1 MKTENRQ
8 KTKKTRA
15 MRHRKFFLALL
26 LLIIGGA
33 KVWGQAPTNYSYV
46 FTYTAGDKTYY
57 LGTDL
62 SRLDAFDPDKCIWWA
77 SGTIGGTSRNINN
90 GSQYMNGT
98 TTDKGNLTLG
108 RTANNFRSDGHLGY
122 YSSRYYYV
130 YYNSGWKCSRNS
142 SSYGSTRVTSYAV
155 TKETHE
161 GSQTS
166 PTVSGPAIITSLGTQ
181 SYSRTDASDT
191 KGYTKYTF
199 DGDDHYW
206 YDGEDH
212 EDEPQQS
219 SGSFTYCWGLS
230 ANMTGY
236 ATVDENGVVS
246 YTTAVPEYQR
256 AAMLWCEAENNE
268 THVILPIQY
277 FDVTF
282 QNPNYLLNPEI
293 HCENTSSGTI
303 DVWFTYPGTEPP
315 GLKFYYTTDGTQ
327 PTTGDHETT
336 ANTHFNVSDGTIIS
350 VMAAATNYHTSDV
363 ASMMVHVETGVYENI
378 VVLHDHEDNNWS
390 YYSDPNSPIKSLYPR
405 NVTISYYGYGE
416 NTMTKDDNDPG
427 ADNMTDVASSAVAVS
442 RYETQNTFVYHK
454 TLERD
459 ANNRFPYELIPNPFS
474 KRPTYGDNT
483 TTKWRGFYGWRVKSI
498 ETGKIYDSPTG
509 DNEIEV
515 GDILTTEYQTLYFQP
530 NDNAQTNANNATA
543 MTVEFEA
550 VWARAYRVT
559 TSAANVSSN
568 LSSNTFQNNVSYER
582 NFLVVNDGTNN
593 GSAINNN
600 SAKPVTIMMVE
611 PDGSSDYRTTTR
623 YIASTSTN
631 IIAYNTLKIEWCNVR
646 AQYISANCKDMILGR
661 GLMASGAAGSYGTVD
676 LSTTNVGKY
685 LTGIGNSTTAA
696 NFTSVDSKIRIE
708 SGVYE
713 DLNFLTRTSYG
724 ILGRITGSAHIYGI
738 LGNDYERANK
748 NGRTYDGTRLLIKDH
763 VSEGV
768 RSSGDITLQGNTNN
782 GDRETFKLVMKS
794 GYVGSTYDNS
804 DNTSLNS
811 DFVGQDIQCVYLS
824 VSGTSLATG
833 YRQMIF
839 EGGNVQAICGG
850 CDIWGGPGNTPTQDN
865 VNKPYAT
872 IYIKGGDDYPIVR
885 GSVFAGAANAYTY
898 GNRKV
903 IMTGGLVKGWV
914 AGACNG
920 RRDDTGI
927 NIGPTYVYVGGNA
940 KTVHTEGFNING
952 AQSGNVYGAG
962 NGFKNNDGTAG
973 TNGSGSVQYGTN
985 VVVADNAQVGG
996 DVYGGGDVGYVYDGT
1011 NKVNILGGL
1020 INGRVFGGSNNA
1032 KGETVEIVMKG
1043 GLVGG
1048 GIFGGSN
1055 STGTISGNVSIQVLG
1070 GQVGVLSNPG
1080 IIMANSTAC
1089 VVFGGGYGE
1098 NTKVSGDVEITIG
1111 SAAGGLLLFGSVFGG
1126 GAMGKVN
1133 TDTGN
1138 HTYVTV
1144 NNGTFAGYVY
1154 GGGLGL
1160 EGKAADVNG
1169 NVVVNFHGG
1178 TTRYVFGANCLNG
1191 APKGTVTINMD
1202 GGTVYEM
1209 FGGGDQAKYVA
1220 PEGNRSYPQINI
1232 SGGKIGR
1239 FDFSGYLHG
1248 NVFGGGNLAEVDGSP
1263 VVNITGA
1270 NTQIE
1275 HSVYGGGN
1283 NGNVTGNATVH
1294 VTDAKVGTSAI
1305 HPEEK
1310 GSVYGA
1316 GLGAS
1321 TQVGGNTS
1329 VTVDGKA
1336 NVAGNVYGG
1345 GEAGDVVGTTAV
1357 VIGGDTGNST
1367 TTVNDVFGAGKG
1379 AESDVAGEGGT
1390 QVTIKK
1396 TASVK
1401 GSVYGGAEEGTV
1413 RGEVTESSTNY
1424 GHNVTN
1430 VTIENGLVAG
1440 NVYGGGKM
1448 GIVNG
1453 RTIVNMKGGTIE
1465 GNLFG
1470 GALGSQGSVFVRGL
1484 KTINMTNGLVVGDIY
1499 GGSQNADDA
1508 NEYYVE
1514 EGEGGEGGEKDEIAE
1529 TEADRHSSIFVN
1541 ISGGQVGENVY
1552 GGGFYGNIHGN
1563 VTVNIGA
1570 DAIAN
1575 GTDNAK
1581 NINKLNSTDTPK
1593 VMTKLEGS
1601 IYAGS
1606 DWGTI
1611 TEGGT
1616 FGNNNITGYSNI
1628 YIDGGGYDMNAT
1640 LQNNYM
1646 NISGSIYGAGTSSD
1660 AGSKGRRIFI
1670 RNYGLDHAEEV
1681 EDIQNPGTNMWTY
1694 STCSR
1699 KLYTIQRADSVFLE
1713 NSHITFRGQGD
1724 MASPSTTQHYS
1735 MYNIFRVLRLV
1746 NNSTV
1751 DCEYPVANLYSLNSM
1766 ALLGTGKTIFNASI
1780 GKEDATTKTGDYTV
1794 VMYDRYAHSTT
1805 EQQYENLKF
1814 NYSTTSQLADHV
1826 CLDGQPQA
1834 AIDNK
1839 IRVDNGVYFAVRYP
1853 RDWNEGLT
1861 ANQYQ
1866 YGDENNAT
1874 TLYGELRGFFHIVYP
1889 QNCGFLYSRPR
1900 ITKAEQPK
1908 DLIYN
1913 NNQDFTGYW
1922 QKENI
1927 YDGGTSSYRYA
1938 RAFDPDGGNV
1948 TLAGHPHYND
1958 QAYMLQGP
1966 YINHLPNTASG
1977 DPTGPTPT
1985 AGSTVVCDRNY
1996 YRVWEIKGAGGDSQV
2011 EAVLVAKTDGTNDDK
2026 IFTTTT
2032 TIPLSPINQGGYVM
2046 IRHRGSDAP
2055 WGNWGDDVNMV
2066 NAGVISQGTSP
2077 NNYAYFIETPENH
2090 GWHGPVGSDVEG
2102 VSSELERIKTLPNTT
2117 FGLSIKPMERLSAT
2131 QIYNGTSWTSEG
2143 AGDMLVS
2150 VGSVSDDTY
2159 LRNTRLYAGGDGATM
2174 LQLCL
2179 TYSNRLD
2186 RNTVLSPMTI
2196 FFDEY
2201 TSDGTLLYT
2210 TEVRITITTQTTI
2223 DQDFDEPLYALEFGK
2238 GEVHDKFSV
2247 KATLPIFAMIP
2258 GATESALKVKSIG
2271 TPVFNSA
2278 LTGGTPQLVSV
2289 SNFNAMSASAIQ
2301 ENVVALKFGPSL
2313 TYDNTQGWLS
2323 GYSYDDP
2330 EASLVDITDASLIGK
2345 TLGTADGRKN
2355 IGMQF
2360 DLYYNGSVHFQ
2371 GVNDVE
2377 ICHFPLTLSVSNL
2390 AGSDPGV
2397 DDELQI
2403 MVYVYKRGKGTDWYI
2418 DGVNGRNSNKGHNPD
2433 APKLTLNGVLADEY
2447 KPGDNIFIVD
2457 QVTINSVNTTIWPD
2471 EKGGSE
2477 GVTLYRYPGG
2487 HILQNGSVDP
2497 DGCYTGPLVVAK
2509 SDLRFYGITLNG
2521 LDTIVDN
2528 GHNDPVTIGEQYYP
2542 YGYYVINNTI
2552 YAKSEGFAMNPT
2564 SPLVVVEDGGTL
2576 ALNRSLLIYN
2586 ANTGSE
2592 DKGGAVWVKKD
2603 GTLDINGQSFITNNR
2618 TTTSEGAGVYVGS
2631 GATVNVMDDVY
2642 VAGNT
2647 KGSVRS
2653 NVYLPDVASVI
2664 NIDKENGLSPISLIG
2679 VTKDAFPAG
2688 MSFTPIAF
2696 SSVQNNSEDAF
2707 NQGFFFDDQSIYA
2720 VYYDPYDAN
2729 LSGNDIYFAKTWVT
2743 EVTEKPGDWDITA
2756 IDDPEDLAWL
2766 ISYVNGYNGSDPHPG
2781 AVATVTD
2788 DLDMN
2793 RCIWVPIGDAT
2804 NNFKGVFD
2812 GGGYEIT
2819 GLHCS
2824 MTGISSQ
2831 GLFGY
2836 VDNGTVKNTFVLG
2849 GTLTAKDRDRVY
2861 MGSIAGVVRNGGK
2874 VYASEGALNLNTVA
2888 ETTIMGGLVGLLDHS
2903 TLHSSISVANLNGY
2917 QMGGLV
2923 GETTEGSVLLNCYA
2937 FSKFNDAKVENESGV
2952 IIPNT
2957 HYVAGLVADNA
2968 ITIENCY
2975 VRLRKQNNVAS
2986 INTFDAHNQGDGLI
3000 KKCYTY
3006 EGDVTAYANVA
3017 ASPESVGSTALYE
3030 DATHPYTY
3038 GENYNHTVRNA
3049 KIGPDMLKVLNM
3061 NVDTLCNIA
3070 TYPGYN
3076 SSYKDEMVR
3085 WTRTTSDINSDF
3097 PVLKMPAGVAVSTN
3111 LTDSIL
3117 YYHHTL
3123 NEALTRYSSKL
3134 RGYSGN
3140 AIVDA
3145 YANSE
3150 TAVSVEQTENVKL
3163 YINED
3168 VAVLQEV
3175 DLNAYVGITLDNS
3188 AGANGANPS
3197 TGEPD
3202 DVDWHMFSSSLQNAP
3217 LGLNYNDNEKHDLW
3231 TAHHAAYYG
3240 FYPDDNVLAGYFPGN
3255 TPTVEGKNNFDF
3267 YCFYEPEYHWINFKR
3282 NGNSHWHQDSHDET
3296 HDWINYGYTGNDYSG
3311 SGETNRYTFG
3321 KNGNNESEFI
3331 RGKGYMLAVEEE
3343 TYLQAY
3349 GKLNNG
3355 NVTYYNV
3362 TNTTDSKIAGANLI
3376 GNPYQ
3381 SYLDFKKFADANA
3394 GEGKIWSAA
3403 DKAFYVI
3410 LDEESKGYVNYH
3422 YDASWNEGVTA
3433 SRFIH
3438 MHQGFFIATGQDS
3451 TTAVFTNDMR
3461 NAKGF
3466 NTTFRDDEQPRYPL
3480 VNLILEE
3487 GSGNRDYAVVELS
3500 RPKAGGAIKQ
3510 KHLKAGKAQIYTHYN
3525 NEDYSIAFTEVG
3537 VTSVPVRFKTD
3548 ERNAFTLTWNTQ
3560 NGDFSY
3566 LHLIDNLTGV
3576 DIDCLENDEYVFGAD
3591 PSDFES
3597 RFKLVFQYTGVEEN
3611 EFEVNGNF
3619 AFFNND
3625 ELIVNGEGRLE
3636 CIDLQGRV
3644 LYVTDLYGPQSHV
3657 SLPEFSPGLYLLRFR
3672 NNKQVMVQKII
3683 IK

>member
-1 MKTENRQ
+1 M
-8 KTKKTRA
+8 
-15 MRHRKFFLALL
+15 
-26 LLIIGGA
+26 
-33 KVWGQAPTNYSYV
+33 WGQAPTNYSYV

-62 SRLDAFDPDKCIWWA
+62 SRPDAFDPDKCIWWA
-77 SGTIGGTSRNINN
+77 SNTIGSTSRTINN
-90 GSQYMNGT
+90 GSQYMRGST
-98 TTDKGNLTLG
+98 TSGGALALG
-108 RTANNFRSDGHLGY
+108 SSSHNFRSNGGCLAY
-122 YSSRYYYV
+122 YSSSYYYYV
-130 YYNSGWKCSRNS
+130 YYDNGWKCSNKS
-142 SSYGSTRVTSYAV
+142 GTYGSTRVAPYRVTTESY
-155 TKETHE
+155 E

-166 PTVSGPAIITSLGTQ
+166 PTVSGPTLITSLDTPQ

-199 DGDDHYW
+199 NGKDHYW

-212 EDEPQQS
+212 TTAPTGG
-219 SGSFTYCWGLS
+219 GSFTYRWGLS

-236 ATVDENGVVS
+236 ATVDQNGVVS

-256 AAMLWCEAENNE
+256 AAMLWCEAENNQ

-277 FDVTF
+277 FNVTF

-293 HCENTSSGTI
+293 HYANTSSGTI
-303 DVWFTYPGTEPP
+303 DVWFTYPGMAPS

-327 PTTGDHETT
+327 PTTSDNVTT
-336 ANTHFNVSDGTIIS
+336 ADTRFNVSDGTTIS
-350 VMAAATNYHTSDV
+350 VMATATGYHTSDV
-363 ASMMVHVETGVYENI
+363 ASVMVHVETGVYENI

-390 YYSDPNSPIKSLYPR
+390 YYSDPDSPIKSLYPR

-416 NTMTKDDNDPG
+416 NTMTTDNNDPG
-427 ADNMTDVASSAVAVS
+427 ADNMTDVESSAVAVS

-474 KRPTYGDNT
+474 KRPTYGNNDD
-483 TTKWRGFYGWRVKSI
+483 TKWRGFYGWRVKSI

-509 DNEIEV
+509 GNEIKKD
-515 GDILTTEYQTLYFQP
+515 DILTTEYQTLYFQP
-530 NDNAQTNANNATA
+530 NDNAQTNANNTTA

-550 VWARAYRVT
+550 IWARAYRVA
-559 TSAANVSSN
+559 SNSNVSDN
-568 LSSNTFQNNVSYER
+568 LSSGTFQSGVSYER
-582 NFLVVNDGTNN
+582 NFLVINGNYTSTNN
-593 GSAINNN
+593 ISNT
-600 SAKPVTIMMVE
+600 SSKPVTVMMVE
-611 PDGSSDYRTTTR
+611 PDGSEDYRTTGR
-623 YIASTSTN
+623 YIASAY
-631 IIAYNTLKIEWCNVR
+631 IIAQNDLKFEWVNMQVSNTV
-646 AQYISANCKDMILGR
+646 SANGHNLVLGR
-661 GLMASGAAGSYGTVD
+661 GITRNGAKGEYGSITS
-676 LSTTNVGKY
+676 ST
-685 LTGIGNSTTAA
+685 STTAVTVNGLGKSA
-696 NFTSVDSKIRIE
+696 STTASSYDRPLDFKLRIE
-708 SGVYE
+708 SGRYTEIGYLAAARGQYGATSSTIHVYGV
-713 DLNFLTRTSYG
+713 F
-724 ILGRITGSAHIYGI
+724 
-738 LGNDYERANK
+738 GNDYDRALNNNDRLIS
-748 NGRTYDGTRLLIKDH
+748 NGENARPAVCLGDNNNAAIA
-763 VSEGV
+763 
-768 RSSGDITLQGNTNN
+768 SGNN
-782 GDRETFKLVMKS
+782 SNYNRETLFLNIKS
-794 GYVGSTYDNS
+794 GLIGSGS
-804 DNTSLNS
+804 P
-811 DFVGQDIQCVYLS
+811 
-824 VSGTSLATG
+824 SG
-833 YRQMIF
+833 
-839 EGGNVQAICGG
+839 
-850 CDIWGGPGNTPTQDN
+850 WGPGNNSLYMGSALGDPQVCGNRRLLAEGGKILSITGGMDKTPSGSTTEEDNN
-865 VNKPYAT
+865 VNT
-872 IYIKGGDDYPIVR
+872 LIMRFKGTVEILTSAYG
-885 GSVFAGAANAYTY
+885 GAARMPTY
-898 GNRKV
+898 GHR
-903 IMTGGLVKGWV
+903 ILIYTGGFVHGWT
-914 AGACNG
+914 ATGCNG
-920 RRDDTGI
+920 NANGEGI
-927 NIGPTYVYVGGNA
+927 NYGTGYMYVGGNTRIGDGA
-940 KTVHTEGFNING
+940 LGAINSTERGI
-952 AQSGNVYGAG
+952 VMGAG
-962 NGFKNNDGTAG
+962 NGNSNYPTVGQMTF
-973 TNGSGSVQYGTN
+973 GSH
-985 VVVADNAQVGG
+985 VVIADNA
-996 DVYGGGDVGYVYDGT
+996 DIENNVYGGGNYGYTLKTADIH
-1011 NKVNILGGL
+1011 ILGGTVH
-1020 INGRVFGGSNNA
+1020 GRVYGGSNQKQGVN
-1032 KGETVEIVMKG
+1032 VNIVMKK
-1043 GLVGG
+1043 GLVKG

-1055 STGTISGNVSIQVLG
+1055 SSGTISGNVSMQLLG
-1070 GQVGVLSNPG
+1070 GQVGDLSNPD

-1098 NTKVSGDVEITIG
+1098 NTEVSGNVDITIG
-1111 SAAGGLLLFGSVFGG
+1111 NSVGGPLVFGSVFGG
-1126 GAMGKVN
+1126 GAKGTVN
-1133 TDTGN
+1133 TNTGN

-1160 EGKAADVNG
+1160 EEKAADVNG

-1209 FGGGDQAKYVA
+1209 FGGGDHAKYVA
-1220 PEGNRSYPQINI
+1220 PAANRSCPQINI

-1239 FDFSGYLHG
+1239 FDFQGYLHG

-1294 VTDAKVGTSAI
+1294 ITDAKVGTSAI

-1316 GLGAS
+1316 GLGES

-1329 VTVDGKA
+1329 VTVKGKA

-1357 VIGGDTGNST
+1357 VIGDDDNST

-1379 AESDVAGEGGT
+1379 AESDVRSTDGT
-1390 QVTIKK
+1390 HVTINKS
-1396 TASVK
+1396 ASVK

-1453 RTIVNMKGGTIE
+1453 RTIVNMLAGTVE

-1470 GALGSQGSVFVRGL
+1470 GALGSKGNVFVRGL
-1484 KTINMTNGLVVGDIY
+1484 KTVNMKNGLVVGDIY
-1499 GGSQNADDA
+1499 GGSQEADDA
-1508 NEYYVE
+1508 NEYYKE
-1514 EGEGGEGGEKDEIAE
+1514 ELGEN
-1529 TEADRHSSIFVN
+1529 EAQPADNHNSIFVN
-1541 ISGGQVGENVY
+1541 ISGGQVGGNVY
-1552 GGGFYGNIHGN
+1552 GGGFYGEISGS
-1563 VTVNIGA
+1563 VTVNVGV
-1570 DAIAN
+1570 DAINN
-1575 GTDNAK
+1575 GPDHVK
-1581 NINKLNSTDTPK
+1581 NNNKLSLVNTDK

-1606 DWGTI
+1606 DWGTVS
-1611 TEGGT
+1611 ESGQ
-1616 FGNNNITGYSNI
+1616 FGPNNITGYSNI

-1670 RNYGLDHAEEV
+1670 RNYGLDHAV
-1681 EDIQNPGTNMWTY
+1681 EDAISHELTY

-1699 KLYTIQRADSVFLE
+1699 KLFTIQRADSVFLE

-1766 ALLGTGKTIFNASI
+1766 ALLGSGKTIFNAEI

-1794 VMYDRYAHSTT
+1794 VMYDRYAQSPDVW
-1805 EQQYENLKF
+1805 QDFYCSPNFKYD
-1814 NYSTTSQLADHV
+1814 NACQLANRVYQDNET
-1826 CLDGQPQA
+1826 PA
-1834 AIDNK
+1834 TIDNK
-1839 IRVDNGVYFAVRYP
+1839 IRINNGVYFAVRYP
-1853 RDWNEGLT
+1853 RVWNTGLT
-1861 ANQYQ
+1861 ANQYE

-1874 TLYGELRGFFHIVYP
+1874 TLYGEFRGFFHVVYP
-1889 QNCGFLYSRPR
+1889 ENCGFLYSRPR
-1900 ITKAEQPK
+1900 VTTEEKPNN
-1908 DLIYN
+1908 LIYN
-1913 NNQDFTGYW
+1913 NNGDFTGYW
-1922 QKENI
+1922 EKENI
-1927 YDGGTSSYRYA
+1927 YDGGTSSYRVA
-1938 RAFDPDGGNV
+1938 RAFDAHGGNV
-1948 TLAGHPHYND
+1948 TLTGHPHYNEV
-1958 QAYMLQGP
+1958 AYMLQGP
-1966 YINHLPNTASG
+1966 YINHLPNTTSG
-1977 DPTGPTPT
+1977 TKDG
-1985 AGSTVVCDRNY
+1985 AGVVCDRNY

-2046 IRHRGSDAP
+2046 IRHGGTTEP
-2055 WGNWGDDVNMV
+2055 WGNWGDDVNIV
-2066 NAGVISQGTSP
+2066 NAGVISQYDGSLE
-2077 NNYAYFIETPENH
+2077 NNYAYFVEGPDDH
-2090 GWHGPVGSDVEG
+2090 GWHGPVANTNSNVI
-2102 VSSELERIKTLPNTT
+2102 SELAKIKALPNTT
-2117 FGLSIKPMERLSAT
+2117 FGLSIKPMERLSVT
-2131 QIYNGTSWTSEG
+2131 QTKNGENWTET
-2143 AGDMLVS
+2143 GDMLVS
-2150 VGSVSDDTY
+2150 VGSVSDDNY
-2159 LRNTRLYAGGDGATM
+2159 LPNTRLYAGGDGATM

-2179 TYSNRLD
+2179 TYSNLLD
-2186 RNTVLSPMTI
+2186 RNTVLSPITI

-2201 TSDGTLLYT
+2201 TSNGTLLYT

-2223 DQDFDEPLYALEFGK
+2223 DQDFKEPLYALEFGK
-2238 GEVHDKFSV
+2238 GDEHDMFSV

-2258 GATESALKVKSIG
+2258 ESTESALKVKSIG
-2271 TPVFNSA
+2271 APVFNPDLNS
-2278 LTGGTPQLVSV
+2278 GGEPKLVSV
-2289 SNFNAMSASAIQ
+2289 SEFQDMELGTK

-2360 DLYYNGSVHFQ
+2360 DLYYNGSVKFQ
-2371 GVNDVE
+2371 GDTDVE
-2377 ICHFPLTLSVSNL
+2377 ICYFPLTLSVSNL
-2390 AGSDPGV
+2390 AGSEG
-2397 DDELQI
+2397 DEDLVI
-2403 MVYVYKRGKGTDWYI
+2403 TVYVYKRGKGTDWYI
-2418 DGVNGRNSNKGHNPD
+2418 DGVNGQNSNKGHNPD
-2433 APKLTLNGVLADEY
+2433 HAKLTLNGVLADEY
-2447 KPGDNIFIVD
+2447 KPGDNIFIVN
-2457 QVTINSVNTTIWPD
+2457 QVTINSVNTTVWPD

-2487 HILQNGSVDP
+2487 HVLKDPESSFQNG
-2497 DGCYTGPLVVAK
+2497 CYSGPLVVAQ
-2509 SDLRFYGITLNG
+2509 SDLQLYGIILNG
-2521 LDTIVDN
+2521 LDSICNN
-2528 GHNDPVTIGEQYYP
+2528 GKTNYI
-2542 YGYYVINNTI
+2542 INNVSYEKGENFDFTV
-2552 YAKSEGFAMNPT
+2552 N
-2564 SPLVVVEDGGTL
+2564 SPLVVVENDGTVTMNRSEFIYNNNQSSTNLGGAILVEDGGTL
-2576 ALNRSLLIYN
+2576 N
-2586 ANTGSE
+2586 
-2592 DKGGAVWVKKD
+2592 
-2603 GTLDINGQSFITNNR
+2603 INGQSFITNNK
-2618 TTTSEGAGVYVGS
+2618 TTTSEGAGVYVVK

-2653 NVYLPDVASVI
+2653 NVYLLDETSVI

-2679 VTKDAFPAG
+2679 VTKNAFPAEE
-2688 MSFTPIAF
+2688 SFTPIAF
-2696 SSVQNNSEDAF
+2696 SSAQHNSEDAF

-2720 VYYDPYDAN
+2720 VYYDLNDAD
-2729 LSGNDIYFAKTWVT
+2729 LSANNIYFAKTWVT
-2743 EVTEKPGDWDITA
+2743 EVTSEPSGWSLSNINEPK
-2756 IDDPEDLAWL
+2756 DLAWL
-2766 ISYVNGYNGSDPHPG
+2766 ISYVNGYNGSAPHPG
-2781 AVATVTD
+2781 AVATVTA
-2788 DLDMN
+2788 DLDMSD
-2793 RCIWVPIGDAT
+2793 CIWVPIGDAT
-2804 NNFKGVFD
+2804 HNFEGVFD

-2819 GLHCS
+2819 GLRCS

-2836 VDNGTVKNTFVLG
+2836 VDHGTVKNTFVLG

-2861 MGSIAGVVRNGGK
+2861 MGSIAGVVKNGGK
-2874 VYASEGALNLNTVA
+2874 VYASEGALNLNTIA
-2888 ETTIMGGLVGLLDHS
+2888 ETTIMGGLVGLLENS

-2923 GETTEGSVLLNCYA
+2923 GETTGSSVLLNCYA
-2937 FSKFNDAKVENESGV
+2937 FSMFNDAKVENESGD

-2957 HYVAGLVADNA
+2957 HYVAGMVADNA

-2975 VRLRKQNNVAS
+2975 VRRRKQNNVAS
-2986 INTFDAHNQGDGLI
+2986 IYAFDAHTQGQGLI

-3006 EGDVTAYANVA
+3006 NGDATAYTNVA
-3017 ASPESVGSTALYE
+3017 ASPESAGSTALYE

-3038 GENYNHTVRNA
+3038 GDNYNHTVRNA

-3070 TYPGYN
+3070 PYPN
-3076 SSYKDEMVR
+3076 SDYQDEMVR
-3085 WTRTTSDINSDF
+3085 WTRTTSDINNDY

-3123 NEALTRYSSKL
+3123 NEALTRYSSIL
-3134 RGYSGN
+3134 SGYSGN

-3188 AGANGANPS
+3188 AGVNGANP
-3197 TGEPD
+3197 TNGEPD

-3217 LGLNYNDNEKHDLW
+3217 LGLNYNDNARHDWW
-3231 TAHHAAYYG
+3231 TAHHSAYYS
-3240 FYPDDNVLAGYFPGN
+3240 FYPDDDALAGYFPGN
-3255 TPTVEGKNNFDF
+3255 TPTVEGKNNFDL
-3267 YCFYEPEYHWINFKR
+3267 YCFYEPQYHWINFKR
-3282 NGNSHWHQDSHDET
+3282 NGNSHWHQDAGGGT
-3296 HDWINYGYTGNDYSG
+3296 HDWINYGYTGNNYSG

-3321 KNGNNESEFI
+3321 KDGNNESEFI
-3331 RGKGYMLAVEEE
+3331 RGKGYLLAVEQE
-3343 TYLQAY
+3343 TYLQAH

-3355 NVTYYNV
+3355 PVTYYNV
-3362 TNTTDSKIAGANLI
+3362 THTENAHCPGLNLI

-3381 SYLDFKKFADANA
+3381 SYLDFKAFAEENA
-3394 GEGKIWSAA
+3394 GSGKIWSAA
-3403 DKAFYVI
+3403 NKAFYSI
-3410 LDEESKGYVNYH
+3410 LDDSLRGYANYH
-3422 YDASWNEGVTA
+3422 YDASWNEYA
-3433 SRFIH
+3433 ANRYIH
-3438 MHQGFFIATGQDS
+3438 MHQGFFIVTEQD
-3451 TTAVFTNDMR
+3451 TTAAVFNNTMR
-3461 NAKGF
+3461 NAKGYK
-3466 NTTFRDDEQPRYPL
+3466 TTFRDEEMPRYPL
-3480 VNLILEE
+3480 VNLILNEAN
-3487 GSGNRDYAVVELS
+3487 GNRDYAVVELS
-3500 RPKAGGAIKQ
+3500 RPQAGGATKIKN
-3510 KHLKAGKAQIYTHYN
+3510 LRSGRGQIYVHYN
-3525 NEDYSIAFTEVG
+3525 DEDYSIAFTEAG
-3537 VTSVPVRFKTD
+3537 VTSVPVRFNTS
-3548 ERNAFTLTWNTQ
+3548 ERDVFTLNWNTQ
-3560 NGDFSY
+3560 NGTFSY

-3576 DIDCLENDEYVFGAD
+3576 DVDCLENEEYVFAAD
-3591 PSDFES
+3591 PSDYDS
-3597 RFKLVFQYTGVEEN
+3597 RFKLVFAYTGVEEN
-3611 EFEVNGNF
+3611 EIELPDNF
-3619 AFFNND
+3619 AFFNGD
-3625 ELIVNGEGRLE
+3625 DLIVNGEGRLE

-3644 LYVTDLYGPQSHV
+3644 LFVTDLYGTQNHV
-3657 SLPEFSPGLYLLRFR
+3657 ALPDFSSGMYLLSLR
-3672 NNKQVMVQKII
+3672 NGKQCMVQKII

>member
-33 KVWGQAPTNYSYV
+33 KVWGQTNYV
-46 FTYTAGDKTYY
+46 FYNGTYGYIHRDGSSVDVSSK
-57 LGTDL
+57 
-62 SRLDAFDPDKCIWWA
+62 FNPDCVWRA
-77 SGTIGGTSRNINN
+77 NNTLGGTSRNIRSYTDDTKYMRGASSNITLGSSNNEWRGDDTYLQWRNNKTNYYVKYDGNNFDLSSTQNN
-90 GSQYMNGT
+90 GRRFT
-98 TTDKGNLTLG
+98 
-108 RTANNFRSDGHLGY
+108 Y
-122 YSSRYYYV
+122 YTVSKIES
-130 YYNSGWKCSRNS
+130 
-142 SSYGSTRVTSYAV
+142 
-155 TKETHE
+155 HE
-161 GSQTS
+161 AIQTS
-166 PTVSGPAIITSLGTQ
+166 PTVSGPEEGGHEFHDLGSKTYTH
-181 SYSRTDASDT
+181 SNASET
-191 KGYTKYTF
+191 KGYTHYAFNNTN
-199 DGDDHYW
+199 HYW

-212 EDEPQQS
+212 TAAPTAG
-219 SGSFTYCWGLS
+219 GSFTYRWGLS

-236 ATVDENGVVS
+236 ATVDQNGVVS

-268 THVILPIQY
+268 THAILPIQY

-293 HCENTSSGTI
+293 HFQNTSSGTI
-303 DVWFTYPGTEPP
+303 AVWFTYPGTAPSD
-315 GLKFYYTTDGTQ
+315 LKFYYTTDGTQ

-336 ANTHFNVSDGTIIS
+336 AETRFEVPDGTTIS
-350 VMAAATNYHTSDV
+350 VMAAATGHHTSDV
-363 ASMMVHVETGVYENI
+363 ARVMVHVETGVYENI

-390 YYSDPNSPIKSLYPR
+390 YYSDPDSPIKSLYPR
-405 NVTISYYGYGE
+405 NVTISYYGYGN
-416 NTMTKDDNDPG
+416 NTMTTDDNDPG
-427 ADNMTDVASSAVAVS
+427 ANNMTNVASTAVAVS

-474 KRPTYGDNT
+474 KRPTYGSDADE
-483 TTKWRGFYGWRVKSI
+483 KWRGFYGWRIKSI
-498 ETGKIYDSPTG
+498 GSGKIYDATTG
-509 DNEIEV
+509 GSEYHV

-550 VWARAYRVT
+550 IWARAYRVAD
-559 TSAANVSSN
+559 AASSTN
-568 LSSNTFQNNVSYER
+568 TNMSSDILAADSYER
-582 NFLVVNDGTNN
+582 NFVVVTSDNSSTNLST
-593 GSAINNN
+593 GS
-600 SAKPVTIMMVE
+600 KPCTVTMIE
-611 PDGSSDYRTTTR
+611 PDGSTDYRSSSV
-623 YIASTSTN
+623 YIN
-631 IIAYNTLKIEWCNVR
+631 PQFIIAQNNWKFEWINI
-646 AQYISANCKDMILGR
+646 QNYGNNNNSSTISANGHNLVLGR
-661 GLMASGAAGSYGTVD
+661 GLMQSGASHDAGNGYGTPG
-676 LSTTNVGKY
+676 TNLCAAYVN
-685 LTGIGNSTTAA
+685 GIGKNASNGSSTYATAL
-696 NFTSVDSKIRIE
+696 DYILRIE
-708 SGVYE
+708 SGFYTEIAYVSAKKG
-713 DLNFLTRTSYG
+713 SYG
-724 ILGRITGSAHIYGI
+724 EASSTIHVKGFF
-738 LGNDYERANK
+738 GNDYDRALNNNERLIS
-748 NGRTYDGTRLLIKDH
+748 NGQTGNPAVCMGAEDGACI
-763 VSEGV
+763 
-768 RSSGDITLQGNTNN
+768 SSSNHSNYN
-782 GDRETFKLVMKS
+782 RETFNLNVKS
-794 GYVGSTYDNS
+794 GLIG
-804 DNTSLNS
+804 
-811 DFVGQDIQCVYLS
+811 
-824 VSGTSLATG
+824 SGTPEGWEPGNNGLYLGKALGSGASGARTCGNRRLL
-833 YRQMIF
+833 F
-839 EGGNVQAICGG
+839 EGGKIISISGG
-850 CDIWGGPGNTPTQDN
+850 MDRTPGNSTAQADN
-865 VNKPYAT
+865 NVET
-872 IYIKGGDDYPIVR
+872 LIMRFKGTAEVLTSAYG
-885 GSVFAGAANAYTY
+885 GAATQPTY
-898 GNRKV
+898 GHR
-903 IMTGGLVKGWV
+903 ILIYTGGFVHGWT
-914 AGACNG
+914 ATGCNG
-920 RRDDTGI
+920 ISKELGQNYGTG
-927 NIGPTYVYVGGNA
+927 YMYVGGN
-940 KTVHTEGFNING
+940 TRIGDGTLGNING
-952 AQSGNVYGAG
+952 TGRGIVMGAG
-962 NGFKNNDGTAG
+962 NGRSDSPTTGEMSY
-973 TNGSGSVQYGTN
+973 GSH
-985 VVVADNAQVGG
+985 VVIADNA
-996 DVYGGGDVGYVYDGT
+996 DIENNVYGGGNYGYTLKTADVH
-1011 NKVNILGGL
+1011 ILGGTVH
-1020 INGRVFGGSNNA
+1020 GRVYGGSNQKQGND
-1032 KGETVEIVMKG
+1032 VNIVMKKG
-1043 GLVGG
+1043 VVGG

-1055 STGTISGNVSIQVLG
+1055 ITGTISGNVNIQVLG
-1070 GQVGVLSNPG
+1070 GRVGDLDHPASNENPNGVLMNGLS
-1080 IIMANSTAC
+1080 AC

-1098 NTKVSGDVEITIG
+1098 NTEVSGDVDITIG
-1111 SAAGGLLLFGSVFGG
+1111 NSVGGPLLYGSVFGG

-1133 TDTGN
+1133 TDTDN

-1220 PEGNRSYPQINI
+1220 PAENKSYPQINI

-1239 FDFSGYLHG
+1239 FDFQNYLHG

-1263 VVNITGA
+1263 EVNITGA

-1283 NGNVTGNATVH
+1283 KGNVTGDATVH

-1357 VIGGDTGNST
+1357 VIGDDDNST

-1379 AESDVAGEGGT
+1379 AESDVRSTDGT
-1390 QVTIKK
+1390 HVTIKK
-1396 TASVK
+1396 SASVK

-1413 RGEVTESSTNY
+1413 RGEVTEYS
-1424 GHNVTN
+1424 HNVTN

-1514 EGEGGEGGEKDEIAE
+1514 DGEGGEDGEKDEIAE
-1529 TEADRHSSIFVN
+1529 TEADKHSSIFVN

-1570 DAIAN
+1570 DAIAY

-1581 NINKLNSTDTPK
+1581 NINKLSDTPK

-1616 FGNNNITGYSNI
+1616 FGPNNITGYSNI

-1670 RNYGLDHAEEV
+1670 RNYGLDHAVEV
-1681 EDIQNPGTNMWTY
+1681 EDIQNPGNYMWTY

-1766 ALLGTGKTIFNASI
+1766 ALLGENKTIFNASI

-1794 VMYDRYAHSTT
+1794 VMYDRYAHSAEFYEAT
-1805 EQQYENLKF
+1805 EQQYENPKF
-1814 NYSTTSQLADHV
+1814 NYDITSQLADQV
-1826 CLDGQPQA
+1826 CLDGEDQA

-1839 IRVDNGVYFAVRYP
+1839 IRVDNGVYFVVGYP
-1853 RDWNEGLT
+1853 RAWNKALT

-1866 YGDENNAT
+1866 YGDEANDNVT

-1900 ITKAEQPK
+1900 ITTAEQPE

-1913 NNQDFTGYW
+1913 NNRHFTGYW

-1948 TLAGHPHYND
+1948 TLLDHPHYNE

-1977 DPTGPTPT
+1977 TATGPAPTP
-1985 AGSTVVCDRNY
+1985 GSTVVCDRNY

-2032 TIPLSPINQGGYVM
+2032 TVRLSPINQGSYVK
-2046 IRHRGSDAP
+2046 IRHGGTDAP

-2066 NAGVISQGTSP
+2066 NAGVISQYAGSP
-2077 NNYAYFIETPENH
+2077 EENYAYFVETLDPDIH
-2090 GWHGPVGSDVEG
+2090 GWHGPVGSGVEG
-2102 VSSELERIKTLPNTT
+2102 VSSELEKIKTLPNTT
-2117 FGLSIKPMERLSAT
+2117 FGLSIKPLERLSKT
-2131 QIYNGTSWTSEG
+2131 QTNNGGTWTTT
-2143 AGDMLVS
+2143 GDMLVS
-2150 VGSVSDDTY
+2150 VGSVSDDNY
-2159 LRNTRLYAGGDGATM
+2159 LPNTRLYAGGEGATM

-2179 TYSNRLD
+2179 TYSNKLD

-2258 GATESALKVKSIG
+2258 GSTESALKVKSIG
-2271 TPVFNSA
+2271 APVFNSA

-2355 IGMQF
+2355 IGLQF

-2397 DDELQI
+2397 DDELKI
-2403 MVYVYKRGKGTDWYI
+2403 MVIIYKRGKGTDWYI

-2447 KPGDNIFIVD
+2447 KPGDNIFIVN

-2487 HILQNGSVDP
+2487 HTLQDGTVDP

-2521 LDTIVDN
+2521 LDTIANN
-2528 GHNDPVTIGEQYYP
+2528 GHE
-2542 YGYYVINNTI
+2542 YYVINNTT
-2552 YAKSEGFAMNPT
+2552 YTKPNGFAMNPT

-2618 TTTSEGAGVYVGS
+2618 TTTSEGAGVYVDS

-2766 ISYVNGYNGSDPHPG
+2766 ISYVNGYNGSAPHPG
-2781 AVATVTD
+2781 AVATVTA

-2812 GGGYEIT
+2812 GGGYDIT

-2957 HYVAGLVADNA
+2957 HYVAGMVADND

-2986 INTFDAHNQGDGLI
+2986 INAFDAHNQGDGLI

-3006 EGDVTAYANVA
+3006 EGDATAYANVA

-3049 KIGPDMLKVLNM
+3049 KIGPEMLKVLNM

-3123 NEALTRYSSKL
+3123 NEALTRYS
-3134 RGYSGN
+3134 GEN

-3150 TAVSVEQTENVKL
+3150 TAVSVAQTENVKL

-3197 TGEPD
+3197 TGELD

-3217 LGLNYNDNEKHDLW
+3217 LGLNYTDNEKHDW
-3231 TAHHAAYYG
+3231 WSQSYVSYYS
-3240 FYPDDNVLAGYFPGN
+3240 FYPDDDAKSGYFPGN
-3255 TPTVEGKNNFDF
+3255 TPTLQGKNNFDF
-3267 YCFYEPEYHWINFKR
+3267 YCFYEPQYHWINFKR
-3282 NGNSHWHQDSHDET
+3282 NGNSHWHQDGSNE
-3296 HDWINYGYTGNDYSG
+3296 WLGYQYTDNDGVHHNS
-3311 SGETNRYTFG
+3311 SED
-3321 KNGNNESEFI
+3321 NNEPELI
-3331 RGKGYMLAVEEE
+3331 RGKGYMLAVEQE

-3355 NVTYYNV
+3355 DVTYRDV
-3362 TNTTDSKIAGANLI
+3362 TNTTASKIAGANLL

-3381 SYLDFKKFADANA
+3381 SYLDFKKFAEANA

-3410 LDEESKGYVNYH
+3410 LDEDRKGYVNYH
-3422 YDASWNEGVTA
+3422 YDASWNEYA
-3433 SRFIH
+3433 ANRFIH
-3438 MHQGFFIATGQDS
+3438 MHQGFFVATAQSS

-3466 NTTFRDDEQPRYPL
+3466 NTTFRDEEMPRYPL

-3487 GSGNRDYAVVELS
+3487 GSGNKDYAVVELS

-3657 SLPEFSPGLYLLRFR
+3657 SLPEFSSGLYLLRFR